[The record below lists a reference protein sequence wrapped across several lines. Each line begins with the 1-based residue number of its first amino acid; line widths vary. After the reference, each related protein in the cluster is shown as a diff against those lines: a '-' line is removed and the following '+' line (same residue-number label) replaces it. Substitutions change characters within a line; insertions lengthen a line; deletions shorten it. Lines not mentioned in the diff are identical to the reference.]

1 MGILNNVMT
10 SDNTQFEMIELPSKG
25 ECYHTKTNRL
35 PVAYLTAEDENI
47 IFSEKLLESET
58 MCDVL
63 LKRKVLDKDFNVED
77 LCIGDRQA
85 ILLWLRLTGYGDNY
99 TYTDEQSEKRQI
111 DLSTITFKDFSL
123 KGDEQGHFE
132 YIAPN
137 GDIIKYRLLTH
148 RDETEISRFVERI
161 DNEIISG
168 EDMSETEYYCKV
180 ARYILQHQII
190 SVNGSSDI
198 NEWLENLH
206 FGELRQIVEYLQSAV
221 PGTKSNEGLELNED
235 LFYKL
240 K

>member
-1 MGILNNVMT
+1 MT
-10 SDNTQFEMIELPSKG
+10 SDNTQFEMIVLPSKG
-25 ECYHTKTNRL
+25 ECYRTKTSRL

-58 MCDVL
+58 MCEVL
-63 LKRKVLDKDFNVED
+63 LKRKVLDKDFNAED

-85 ILLWLRLTGYGDNY
+85 ILLWLRRIGYGDTY
-99 TYTDEQSEKRQI
+99 TYTDEQGEKSQI
-111 DLSTITFKDFSL
+111 DLSTITFKDFTL

-132 YIAPN
+132 YIDPN

-148 RDETEISRFVERI
+148 RDETEISRFVEQI

-168 EDMSETEYYCKV
+168 EDMLETEYYCKV
-180 ARYILQHQII
+180 ARYILQHQIV

-206 FGELRQIVEYLQSAV
+206 FEELRQIVEYLQSAV
-221 PGTKSNEGLELNED
+221 PGTNSGSGLELNED
-235 LFYKL
+235 LFYNL

>member
-1 MGILNNVMT
+1 MGILDNVMT

-25 ECYHTKTNRL
+25 EYYRTKANRL

-85 ILLWLRLTGYGDNY
+85 ILLWLRRTGYGDTY
-99 TYTDEQSEKRQI
+99 TYMDEQGEERQI
-111 DLSTITFKDFSL
+111 DLSTITFKDFTL

-137 GDIIKYRLLTH
+137 GNIIKYRLLTH
-148 RDETEISRFVERI
+148 RDETEISRFVELI

-168 EDMSETEYYCKV
+168 EDMLETEYSHGGRTEPNKN
-180 ARYILQHQII
+180 RY
-190 SVNGSSDI
+190 S
-198 NEWLENLH
+198 
-206 FGELRQIVEYLQSAV
+206 YL
-221 PGTKSNEGLELNED
+221 
-235 LFYKL
+235 
-240 K
+240 